1 MTSNNK
7 KNNIEIIRTYQGYA
21 RPEGRI
27 KQSFAY
33 MYRCKLCGV
42 IKTEAKALTTHQCSQ
57 E

>member
-7 KNNIEIIRTYQGYA
+7 NNNIEIIRTYAGYI

-27 KQSFAY
+27 KQTFTY

-42 IKTEAKALTTHQCSQ
+42 IKPEAKALTTHQCSP